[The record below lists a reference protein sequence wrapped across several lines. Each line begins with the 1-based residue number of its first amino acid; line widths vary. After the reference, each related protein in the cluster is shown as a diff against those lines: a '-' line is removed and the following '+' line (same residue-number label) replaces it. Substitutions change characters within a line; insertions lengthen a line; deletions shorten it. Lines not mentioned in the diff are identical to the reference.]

1 MGRKRRIEIRIQTDR
16 RVVIYATGLA
26 GTWCER
32 CGKEREFV
40 TPQTAGL
47 LADSMLVEIKGGAY
61 SPELHMAAAADGSPR
76 ICLDSL
82 LQLAGKENKAP
93 GFSVAKGLLPE
104 G

>member
-1 MGRKRRIEIRIQTDR
+1 
-16 RVVIYATGLA
+16 
-26 GTWCER
+26 
-32 CGKEREFV
+32 
-40 TPQTAGL
+40 
-47 LADSMLVEIKGGAY
+47 MLVEIKGGAY